1 MRKLSC
7 IILVFVTL
15 LSCKGDGSDAQNTA
29 DGELPFSYQKM
40 PKKLAMNSEA
50 TTLVEEWAEFKALS
64 SSLDV
69 LYKARNN
76 EDLILAIDDLIEK
89 EKLLEKAVY
98 PELFDKMQ
106 IKSRQRVFK
115 TYLLKVKASILN
127 NRDSTEPTIEMLEAY
142 NAFRKQFNVLVNSQL
157 DKNLILNEE

>member
-15 LSCKGDGSDAQNTA
+15 LSCKGDGSDTQNIA
-29 DGELPFSYQKM
+29 DGELPFNYQKM
-40 PKKLAMNSEA
+40 PKKLTMNSEA

-69 LYKARNN
+69 LYRARNN

>member
-15 LSCKGDGSDAQNTA
+15 LSCKGDGTDTQNTA
-29 DGELPFSYQKM
+29 DGELPFNYQKM
-40 PKKLAMNSEA
+40 PKKLTMNSEA

-69 LYKARNN
+69 LYRARNN